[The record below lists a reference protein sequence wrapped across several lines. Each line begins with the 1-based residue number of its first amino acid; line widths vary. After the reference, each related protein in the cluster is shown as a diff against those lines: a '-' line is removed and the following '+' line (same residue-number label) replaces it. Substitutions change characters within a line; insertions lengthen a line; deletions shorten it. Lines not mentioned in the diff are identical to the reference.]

1 MTWSLPK
8 TCFSCQ
14 HYKQIGFKEDELA
27 PTKDRWGFDSPA
39 KKQRYG
45 MCDKK
50 GCHVFWNER
59 PCPSYTKELD
69 VTTHEC
75 KPRDRALQSHQ
86 DTLF

>member
-59 PCPSYTKELD
+59 PCPSYAKELD
-69 VTTHEC
+69 VTTHDC